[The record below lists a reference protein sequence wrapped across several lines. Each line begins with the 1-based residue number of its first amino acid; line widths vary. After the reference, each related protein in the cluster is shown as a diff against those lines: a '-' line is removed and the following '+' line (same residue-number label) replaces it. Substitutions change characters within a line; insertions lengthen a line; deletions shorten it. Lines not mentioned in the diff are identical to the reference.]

1 MNSQLNQQYNWFLKQ
16 YALTNLFHIM
26 MVLSVSILFNN
37 ILSVFKNMATVS
49 LLCDTIKY
57 LHEII
62 KNQQCDTIQIC

>member
-1 MNSQLNQQYNWFLKQ
+1 
-16 YALTNLFHIM
+16 
-26 MVLSVSILFNN
+26 
-37 ILSVFKNMATVS
+37 MATVS